1 MHDVHA
7 GRQVIGPST
16 VEHDSEKTAANFV
29 HLHLF
34 ACVHSDARI
43 QCPRKRTSIDMPAR
57 GMGAKQ
63 ALNRVD
69 SPTGSAVSSSTR

>member
-7 GRQVIGPST
+7 RRQLTGLST
-16 VEHDSEKTAANFV
+16 VEHDYSEKTAANFV

-43 QCPRKRTSIDMPAR
+43 QCPE
-57 GMGAKQ
+57 
-63 ALNRVD
+63 
-69 SPTGSAVSSSTR
+69 